1 VPGRC
6 GLFLTFFCL
15 TRRAIGCGLVAGFPP
30 VDATKVSALASG
42 DFSGSVNDV
51 GDIKMAAPAP
61 APSSVS
67 TSRAGAPTFSSMER
81 YDARYQE
88 CAGDGFRL
96 LWESKCILEYERS
109 VYHSRRSRFP
119 QFGTTDNMTSQV
131 FRAPLCRQGQFSS
144 VVALPYR
151 YHFM

>member
-1 VPGRC
+1 VSGRC

-67 TSRAGAPTFSSMER
+67 TSRAGAPAFLSMER
-81 YDARYQE
+81 FDAQYQE

-96 LWESKCILEYERS
+96 LWESTCILEYERS

-119 QFGTTDNMTSQV
+119 QFGTTDNMTLQV
-131 FRAPLCRQGQFSS
+131 LELRCCAVLPFSS
-144 VVALPYR
+144 VAALPCR
-151 YHFM
+151 YYFM